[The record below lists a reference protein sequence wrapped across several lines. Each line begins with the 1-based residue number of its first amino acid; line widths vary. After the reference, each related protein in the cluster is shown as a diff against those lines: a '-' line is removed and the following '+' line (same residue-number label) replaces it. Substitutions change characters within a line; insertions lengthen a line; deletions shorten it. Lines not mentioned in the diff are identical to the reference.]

1 MHSGVDA
8 LLLRIFVGEAD
19 TYEGERLYRKIVL
32 KAREMHLA
40 GATVLRGPL
49 GFGRSSRLHA
59 SNIFDPSMDLP
70 IAIEIV
76 DIEEKIL
83 MFLASV
89 EPIVRN
95 ELITLERVQA
105 IFYRGKSS

>member
-1 MHSGVDA
+1 
-8 LLLRIFVGEAD
+8 
-19 TYEGERLYRKIVL
+19 
-32 KAREMHLA
+32 
-40 GATVLRGPL
+40 
-49 GFGRSSRLHA
+49 
-59 SNIFDPSMDLP
+59 MDLP

-89 EPIVRN
+89 EPIVGN

-105 IFYRGKSS
+105 IFYRGKSSQPASLANP

>member
-1 MHSGVDA
+1 
-8 LLLRIFVGEAD
+8 
-19 TYEGERLYRKIVL
+19 LYN
-32 KAREMHLA
+32 ARY
-40 GATVLRGPL
+40 
-49 GFGRSSRLHA
+49 A

-89 EPIVRN
+89 EPIVGN